1 MSHHNDYMCHS
12 IASIASCCVSG
23 RYGPRTKRLSTDV
36 PPKNSSNSKCEGLS
50 QKERKEFKEAFTLF
64 DKDGDGKITT
74 YELAS
79 VMHFLGS
86 KPSQEQIEVMID
98 QVDTDGNGTVEFE
111 EFLRMM
117 SNNPIKTLPKTEDEE
132 MREAFKVFDRDNDGF
147 IDAQELRFTMNNL
160 GQPLSDEDVKAMIK
174 EADIDGDGR
183 INYEE
188 FIKMMR
194 LKQETS

>member
-1 MSHHNDYMCHS
+1 MPPWKKKYKVKKEKD
-12 IASIASCCVSG
+12 
-23 RYGPRTKRLSTDV
+23 STDT
-36 PPKNSSNSKCEGLS
+36 KNVDKNGSSGCEGLS